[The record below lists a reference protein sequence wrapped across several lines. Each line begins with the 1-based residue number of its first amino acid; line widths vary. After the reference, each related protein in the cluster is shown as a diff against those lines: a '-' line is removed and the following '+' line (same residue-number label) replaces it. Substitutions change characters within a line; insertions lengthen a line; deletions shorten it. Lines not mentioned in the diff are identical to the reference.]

1 MKYKETLHRE
11 LRMLNAT
18 FRKKIQLH
26 RGDKFWFLDTEV
38 RTENDRLG
46 GSQVIDT
53 LFDINVV
60 SSTPRHRQ
68 KSNFC
73 DDLYIRFTYE

>member
-1 MKYKETLHRE
+1 MYSRVLADVKIIN
-11 LRMLNAT
+11 LNLIFT
-18 FRKKIQLH
+18 TKR
-26 RGDKFWFLDTEV
+26 EV